1 MSRTVAIEVA
11 VAVAIVV
18 AIVVARVCR
27 PHGVT
32 DVNTDTDTECLQHTQ
47 GAAGRAHDPGSLAC
61 GSLGRLGRLGQDE
74 VR

>member
-1 MSRTVAIEVA
+1 MAGPNRVWYVVGDVGAWKVSRTVAIEVA

-32 DVNTDTDTECLQHTQ
+32 DVNTDTDTECLQHT
-47 GAAGRAHDPGSLAC
+47 RC
-61 GSLGRLGRLGQDE
+61 GG
-74 VR
+74 